1 MAHGVAR
8 STLSGTVRHLLI
20 VGEALQ
26 DGYDLTPQF
35 PIPLLRS
42 PLPTG
47 SLVESVLVHE
57 VAKDQALLREK
68 GEGRR
73 EERGVFLCGNARLR
87 APEPAAWYRWV
98 P

>member
-1 MAHGVAR
+1 MKEVGDVQRRLFLPAIETMRCTPYLPHV
-8 STLSGTVRHLLI
+8 I
-20 VGEALQ
+20 VTRDHA
-26 DGYDLTPQF
+26 
-35 PIPLLRS
+35 
-42 PLPTG
+42 PTG
-47 SLVESVLVHE
+47 SLVASVLVHE

>member
-26 DGYDLTPQF
+26 DGYDLTPRF

-42 PLPTG
+42 A
-47 SLVESVLVHE
+47 LVTVDVP
-57 VAKDQALLREK
+57 VGALA
-68 GEGRR
+68 GRPR
-73 EERGVFLCGNARLR
+73 
-87 APEPAAWYRWV
+87 
-98 P
+98 